1 MYTSRLFDRD
11 AVMFP
16 ERRLNAGGRLGIN
29 GVCRPDCERSS
40 AARISCGCETV
51 IKVGA
56 SSYCQWFCE
65 CSAHQLLCQVGHRD
79 LSAMRPPLLPTYT
92 FRYSV
97 CYWETQLSH
106 TNTHT
111 HTLRQQCW
119 LLAAVLGEF
128 LRNPRSLLLTEMFC
142 NRVFL
147 LKCIS
152 ICAGK
157 GEATANADIINQN
170 GLGHIYR
177 ERKAKKN
184 THVTLNMISLHVSLL
199 SKRQSWTSFV
209 LNQLVSWGSVS
220 LCCDRYMLNL
230 FSSNSS
236 AQ

>member
-1 MYTSRLFDRD
+1 MNAAQQLGYRAGVKRLSRSE
-11 AVMFP
+11 P
-16 ERRLNAGGRLGIN
+16 RRTVSDSVNAA
-29 GVCRPDCERSS
+29 P
-40 AARISCGCETV
+40 ISCCAKWVTETFQLC
-51 IKVGA
+51 GLP
-56 SSYCQWFCE
+56 SYQHTH
-65 CSAHQLLCQVGHRD
+65 SD
-79 LSAMRPPLLPTYT
+79 T
-92 FRYSV
+92 V
-97 CYWETQLSH
+97 CATEKHNCHTQ
-106 TNTHT
+106 THT

-119 LLAAVLGEF
+119 LSAAVLGEF

-209 LNQLVSWGSVS
+209 LNQLVS
-220 LCCDRYMLNL
+220 
-230 FSSNSS
+230 
-236 AQ
+236 